1 MIYRTINLD
10 KEHPEVTLTT
20 YIPAPSSEYQ
30 EDKKT
35 PAVIVCPGGAYQ
47 FLSDREGEPIALKF
61 NAEGY
66 AAFVLRYCVGTEGQ
80 ALQPGPLFDLGKAMA
95 YVKEHAREWRID
107 AERISICGFS
117 AGGHLCAS
125 YASLWHESW
134 FTKELGEPKEKLRP
148 YAAILGYPVTDML
161 LMRDKNRECPT
172 ELMEQTN
179 IAMFGEKNPGEEV
192 LRQYSPVYQ
201 IGEETVPCFIWH
213 TAKDELVDLRNS
225 LRFAEELYLH
235 QIPFQL
241 FVYPFGMH
249 GLALSNSVTD
259 CGEGS
264 VREDAEGWF
273 EAMKKFLEA
282 LEESATPKG

>member
-172 ELMEQTN
+172 ELME
-179 IAMFGEKNPGEEV
+179 
-192 LRQYSPVYQ
+192 
-201 IGEETVPCFIWH
+201 IGRAHV
-213 TAKDELVDLRNS
+213 
-225 LRFAEELYLH
+225 
-235 QIPFQL
+235 
-241 FVYPFGMH
+241 
-249 GLALSNSVTD
+249 
-259 CGEGS
+259 
-264 VREDAEGWF
+264 
-273 EAMKKFLEA
+273 
-282 LEESATPKG
+282 